1 MLKKILIGLLIT
13 VVLLIGALIA
23 IPFFFKDEI
32 VAKVK
37 EIANEELNATV
48 DFGDFDLSIISTF
61 PDFLFEIHDVKIIG
75 KGAFDKDTIVY
86 AKELNLELDLNS
98 VIDGDQYKINSFS
111 ADGLVLNALWTKD
124 NAFSLDLMK
133 PSDEKDTATTEAAD
147 TSVFKLDVEE
157 YSLTNARIVYD
168 DPTIPYR
175 MELINMDHSG
185 KYELIGDEHIMKTTT
200 DMDELS
206 VIFDGTAYM
215 NKVKSNIVA
224 DVVMDLAKWKFTFK
238 ENVFKFNN
246 LTLGLDGWLT
256 MPDEGFGMD
265 LKFKQSNADFK
276 DLFSMIPSD
285 YQADLADVK
294 TTGKFEF
301 NGFMKGMFIG
311 EKDIYPAF
319 GLNLKVQDA
328 SFQYPDLP
336 KSVKNIQIDLKVENP
351 DGNLDHTATDLNK
364 FHAELGGYPLD
375 MTMKVRTPISDPFL
389 AGNIKAQIKLDILGE
404 VMPLDKGEEYHGN
417 VKADIS
423 LKGNYS
429 SIEKEEYEKFEASGN
444 LDMTDL
450 IYKTADMPTVNISK
464 ANLHF
469 TPQALDLTA
478 FESKIGNSD
487 LSANGKIENY
497 LGYVMKDE
505 TVKGA
510 FSISSQYF
518 DVNQFMSDDTTTA
531 TTAAAA
537 EPEDTASSGAIEL
550 PKNVDFVLT
559 SDLKK
564 IKYDTYEIQNFAGQL
579 LMKEGVLKFVNNTFK
594 LLDADFKLSGQYH
607 ALNPQKPYS
616 NLQFEI
622 KNMDIPKAYAN
633 FNTIKKLAPICENTE
648 GKLNMGLDVETYFTS
663 AMDVDYNSITGKGNL
678 FIQNAKIKESKFTQG
693 LRDVIKSDKFNSF
706 ELKDL
711 KIYFFITNGKVSVE
725 PFDIKMSKSK
735 AKVSG
740 WNSVDMKMDYTM
752 ATSIH
757 KDEFGGAANQQAQQ
771 LVAMLNQK
779 TGAAVTVP
787 EFINADIK
795 ITGDVTNPK
804 FSIHP
809 KGASGDAGKSVAD
822 QAKAELE
829 KRAREE
835 AEKLKQKA
843 EDEARKKAEELKQ
856 QGEAELQKQK
866 QAAEQKLKEEADK
879 AKKEAEQKLKQQ
891 GEQKAKDALKKFGF

>member
-1 MLKKILIGLLIT
+1 MLKKIIVGLLIT
-13 VVLLIGALIA
+13 VVVLIGALIA
-23 IPFFFKDEI
+23 IPYFFKDEI

-37 EIANEELNATV
+37 EMANEELNVSV
-48 DFGDFDLSIISTF
+48 DFGDFDLSIFSTF
-61 PDFLFEIHDVKIIG
+61 PNLLFEIHEVKIIG

-86 AKELNLELDLNS
+86 AKDLNLELDINS
-98 VIDGDQYKINSFS
+98 VIDGEQYKINSFDV
-111 ADGLVLNALWTKD
+111 DGLVLNALWTKE

-133 PSDEKDTATTEAAD
+133 PSTEKEDSTETDTD
-147 TSVFKLDVEE
+147 TGGVFKLDVEE
-157 YSLTNARIVYD
+157 YSIKNSRIVYD

-175 MELINMDHSG
+175 MELINMNHSG
-185 KYELIGDEHIMKTTT
+185 KYELIGEEHIMKTLT
-200 DMDELS
+200 DVDALSMD
-206 VIFDGTAYM
+206 FDGTKMM

-224 DVVMDLAKWKFTFK
+224 DVIMDLANWKFTFK
-238 ENVFKFNN
+238 ENVFKLNN

-265 LKFKQSNADFK
+265 LKFKQSNAEFK
-276 DLFSMIPSD
+276 DLFSMLPSD
-285 YQADLADVK
+285 YTADLADVK

-301 NGFMKGMFIG
+301 NGFMKGMFISD
-311 EKDIYPAF
+311 KDIYPAF

-336 KSVKNIQIDLKVENP
+336 KAVKNIQLDLAVANP
-351 DGNLDHTATDLNK
+351 DGNLDHTKTDINK
-364 FHAELGGYPLD
+364 FHMEMGGNPVDIKLQL
-375 MTMKVRTPISDPFL
+375 RTPISDAYI
-389 AGNIKAQIKLDILGE
+389 AGNIKAQLNLAVIGE

-417 VKADIS
+417 IKVDIN

-429 SIEKEEYEKFEASGN
+429 SIEKEEYEKFEANGS

-450 IYKTADMPTVNISK
+450 IYKTEGMPTVNISK
-464 ANLHF
+464 ANLLF

-487 LSANGKIENY
+487 LSAHGKIENY
-497 LGYVMKDE
+497 LAYALKDE

-510 FSISSQYF
+510 FSISSSYF
-518 DVNQFMSDDTTTA
+518 DVNQFMGDDA
-531 TTAAAA
+531 ADTTAAA
-537 EPEDTASSGAIEL
+537 EDTASSDGAIEI

-564 IKYDTYEIQNFAGQL
+564 IKYDTYDIQNFAGQL
-579 LMKEGVLKFVNNTFK
+579 VMKDGVLKFVDNTFK
-594 LLDADFKLSGQYH
+594 LLDADFKLAGQYN
-607 ALNPQKPYS
+607 ALDAKKPYS
-616 NLQFEI
+616 NLQFEV
-622 KNMDIPKAYAN
+622 KNLDIPKAYAN
-633 FNTIKKLAPICENTE
+633 FNSIKKLAPICENTE
-648 GKLNMGLDVETYFTS
+648 GKLNLGLNIETYFTS
-663 AMDVDYNSITGKGNL
+663 AMDVDYNSISGKGNL
-678 FIQNAKIKESKFTQG
+678 FIQNAKIKDSKFTKG
-693 LRDVIKSDKFNSF
+693 LTEVIKSDKFKTF

-711 KIYFFITNGKVSVE
+711 KIYFVINNGKVSVE
-725 PFDIKMSKSK
+725 PFDIKISKSK

-771 LVAMLNQK
+771 LLSLVNQK
-779 TGAAVTVP
+779 TGASVAMP
-787 EFINADIK
+787 EYINADIK

-809 KGASGDAGKSVAD
+809 KGASGDGGKSVAD

-835 AEKLKQKA
+835 AEKLKKQA
-843 EDEARKKAEELKQ
+843 EEEVRKKADELKQ

-866 QAAEQKLKEEADK
+866 QAAEEKLKQEADK